1 MFDARYV
8 AQARLL
14 LHCLP
19 ELEQHPCFAI
29 KGGTALNLFVR
40 DLPRI
45 SVDIDLTYLPLK
57 PRAEALAEIGDHLSA
72 LGRDIEARIPG
83 ARIHEQRKADQVVRI
98 TVTTPEATI
107 KIEPNTVL
115 RGSVYA
121 PETRTLSAEA
131 QRLFEVFTR
140 VRCLSEADLYGGK
153 LCATLDRQHP
163 RDLYDVKLLLDSGPI
178 APEVRRAFVAY
189 LAGHNRPMSELLHP
203 HLQDIRALYEAQFVG
218 MTTDPVTL
226 DDLLI
231 VQRTL
236 PSKLV
241 SSLDEDERAFLLSM
255 KRGQPEWDLLGFDHL
270 DQLPALQWKLRNI
283 RKMST
288 EKHRHAV
295 AQLARIL
302 DESGP
307 QKS

>member
-1 MFDARYV
+1 MFDARYI

-14 LHCLP
+14 LRCLP
-19 ELEQHPCFAI
+19 ELEHHPCFAL

-57 PRAEALAEIGDHLSA
+57 PRVEALTEIGEQLRS
-72 LGRDIEARIPG
+72 LGHRIENRIPDS
-83 ARIHEQRKADQVVRI
+83 RIHEQRTAGHVVRLTI
-98 TVTTPEATI
+98 TTPDATI
-107 KIEPNTVL
+107 KIEPNMVL

-121 PETRTLSAEA
+121 PESRELSAAA

-153 LCATLDRQHP
+153 LCAMLDRQHP

-178 APEVRRAFVAY
+178 EPKVRRAFVIY
-189 LAGHNRPMSELLHP
+189 LAGHNRPMSELLCP
-203 HLQDIRALYEAQFVG
+203 HFQDIRASYDVQFVG
-218 MTTDPVTL
+218 MTSDPITL
-226 DDLLI
+226 DDLLT

-241 SSLDEDERAFLLSM
+241 ASLDEDERAFLLSL
-255 KRGQPEWDLLGFDHL
+255 KRGEPEWDRLGFDHL
-270 DQLPALQWKLRNI
+270 EQLPGLQWKLRNI
-283 RKMST
+283 RKMSP

-295 AQLARIL
+295 SQLARIL
-302 DESGP
+302 DETRP
-307 QKS
+307 

>member
-8 AQARLL
+8 ASARLL
-14 LHCLP
+14 LRCLP
-19 ELEQHPCFAI
+19 ELEHHPCFAL

-45 SVDIDLTYLPLK
+45 SADIDLTYLPLK
-57 PRAEALAEIGDHLSA
+57 PRAEALTEIGDQLCS
-72 LGRDIEARIPG
+72 LGRYIETRIPG
-83 ARIHEQRKADQVVRI
+83 ARIQEQRTADQVVRL
-98 TVTTPEATI
+98 TVTTPDATI
-107 KIEPNTVL
+107 KIEPNMVL

-121 PETRTLSAEA
+121 PETRELSSSA

-140 VRCLSEADLYGGK
+140 VRCLCEADLYGGK

-178 APEVRRAFVAY
+178 APEVRRAFVIY
-189 LAGHNRPMSELLHP
+189 LAGHNRPMSELLRP
-203 HLQDIRALYEAQFVG
+203 HLQDIRAPYEIQFVG
-218 MTTDPVTL
+218 MTADPITL
-226 DDLLI
+226 DDLLA

-241 SSLDEDERAFLLSM
+241 ASLDEDERIFLLSL
-255 KRGQPEWDLLGFDHL
+255 KRGEPEWNRLGFDHL
-270 DQLPALQWKLRNI
+270 EQLPALQWKLRNI
-283 RKMST
+283 RKMSP

-295 AQLARIL
+295 TQLASIL
-302 DESGP
+302 DEMEP
-307 QKS
+307 